1 MDLFADSGPES
12 QVHDFQPGLSSNGLF
27 WVTEV
32 APGGFGLSNEHAG
45 LRLRNLPLVDS
56 FVFLGPTNVSAS
68 VDVDLVW
75 RRTGYHRE
83 RGKGNEVDSTDPA
96 AFLGRIAEAD
106 CYGYVSGREI
116 GFSFKTGRLTSSTYY
131 AQIGEQRNGVFLD

>member
-1 MDLFADSGPES
+1 MDLFTGSGPES
-12 QVHDFQPGLSSNGLF
+12 QVHDLQPGVSPNDLF
-27 WVTEV
+27 WVVELDS
-32 APGGFGLSNEHAG
+32 GSFGVQGNTAG
-45 LRLRNLPLVDS
+45 LRLRNLPLVDT

-75 RRTGYHRE
+75 RRIGPHEE
-83 RGKGNEVDSTDPA
+83 RGRGTDVDPTDPA

-116 GFSFKTGRLTSSTYY
+116 GFSFRTGRLESSPYY
-131 AQIGEQRNGVFLD
+131 AQLGTQRNGVFLS